1 MKPITVP
8 LLFAV
13 VFVVFASID
22 CKPWKSKSR
31 LTNLKCT
38 SYDESFAKFEKCKL
52 NVLGRGIIA
61 GEIYISLLKLPI
73 NNVHVSFQIKIM
85 FRICLRAFLYK
96 DMAEIKI
103 SRIINWSIWRRY
115 NTYQPFLH
123 NSSCNLCELIKNLE
137 KKITFESLVLK
148 AIQSHSNLNHTCPYN
163 HDIIVD
169 NLVFTD
175 EMLQSLPLP
184 QGEYKIQ
191 LRFMVAKKWKLMV
204 EAFILRDE

>member
-73 NNVHVSFQIKIM
+73 NNVH
-85 FRICLRAFLYK
+85 
-96 DMAEIKI
+96 
-103 SRIINWSIWRRY
+103 INWSIWRRY

-123 NSSCNLCELIKNLE
+123 NSSCNLCELLKNLE